1 MRITRLNIENF
12 GHFNNRA
19 IDPVDDA
26 LTVVHGPNEAGK
38 SAIRAFIRST
48 LFGYLDRRNRQFG
61 FYDYPPVNGGVAS
74 GSLDI
79 ATSSKASYT
88 VRREQGRNGGSVI
101 VSGDADGGTELLER
115 LLDRI
120 GPDLYQNLFSI
131 SLSELQELS
140 SLNSPEIRDR
150 IYSVGLGLSRV
161 SLPDAMT
168 KIDRDLRA
176 LRGPKSGSIRK
187 AEKELHEL
195 RAELEEARKDH
206 GLYTS
211 VASSL
216 ADIEDRIAEQQ
227 DRLEAARIQRETQA
241 LTISLRPH
249 WERINALNDQLT
261 QLPQLP
267 DFPGNAERQLD
278 GLVLQVTNLR
288 EQMQRGDASQD
299 KRTDEIKN
307 VPVIESFEDHAADIR
322 QLVAE
327 TAHYSKAVEDLPEVK
342 TVLKI
347 EEEKFSRDLELLG
360 SEWDEEKI
368 RKFDTPV
375 DLMAD
380 LEAAGSQLV
389 ETESVY
395 KEAEAEV
402 LRRTDSRDDVAEEV
416 SRANATRD
424 SVEGI
429 PEQTSD
435 ELDKRQE
442 RLGRLRGALAERFGV
457 KGQLNDTEKQLADSL
472 SEADTVTIGGFL
484 GSIWSAVT
492 LILLSI
498 SVITFAVWDKEL
510 APAIPGLGGLAAG
523 ILLMIRA
530 RTSGQGF
537 AIKVSRPTITEA
549 RTILTDQRDELKAKL
564 EELNNEISEIAGE
577 FGLSDDPSIRDMEEQ
592 AAATDRAVHRRVL
605 FETRGAAAS
614 EAQERL
620 KESEDRLQEVSDNRT
635 LAYNNYAT
643 TYARWQEVL
652 KKANLRD
659 DLKPA
664 QANSVVERLRA
675 LKSQLRIMASYRDRV
690 TQMESAIADIETRLA
705 TALELAKMPPA
716 EHMQATAA
724 LNTLAERFRKHELAV
739 QRREALVVELDD
751 WIKDRDVLE
760 RRISQVEGQI
770 NALLRY
776 AETDD
781 EEEFRKT
788 ARLMEQ
794 RWSVEAK
801 IAEIIESHP
810 LLANDEGD
818 EHSQSLESNSLSELK
833 ARLDRVDDE
842 VREIEQELGEM
853 QRERG
858 DLERQRKQLESSSK
872 VSELRGKINILE
884 DRLQADASRWAVLR
898 IASHLLETTRE
909 TFQRERQPSL
919 IQSAGKYFE
928 KLTLGRYTRVEAVVG
943 EQDLVVYEAEGARKN
958 VEGLSRGTAEQ
969 LYLSMRFA
977 LIEEYSR
984 NAESMPVIMDDVL
997 VNFDPDRA
1005 QAAANVIAE
1014 LSSRFQVLVLT
1025 CHPQT
1030 VSYFKNACSA
1040 QGRRK
1045 AKPLTLVDLGEGT
1058 SEAGQLTLVG

>member
-1 MRITRLNIENF
+1 MRITRLHIENF
-12 GHFNNRA
+12 GHFNNRV

-38 SAIRAFIRST
+38 SALRAFIRST
-48 LFGYLDRRNRQFG
+48 LFGYLDRRSRQFD

-79 ATSSKASYT
+79 VTSSNAVHT

-115 LLDRI
+115 LIDRI

-150 IYSVGLGLSRV
+150 IYSVGLGLSKV
-161 SLPDAMT
+161 SLPDAVT
-168 KIDRDLRA
+168 QIDRDLRA

-187 AEKELHEL
+187 AEKDLHEL
-195 RAELEEARKDH
+195 KAELEEARRDH
-206 GLYTS
+206 GVYAE
-211 VASSL
+211 VATNL
-216 ADIEDRIAEQQ
+216 ADIEERIAAQQ
-227 DRLEAARIQRETQA
+227 DTLEAARARREHQA

-249 WERINALNDQLT
+249 WERMVALQEQIA

-278 GLVLQVTNLR
+278 SLVLQETNLR
-288 EQMQRGDASQD
+288 EQMQKGDAQQD
-299 KRTDEIKN
+299 RRTDEVKN
-307 VPVIESFEDHAADIR
+307 VPVIEPFEERADEIR
-322 QLVAE
+322 QLVSE
-327 TAHYSKAVEDLPEVK
+327 TAHYRKAVEDLPEVR
-342 TVLKI
+342 TILKI
-347 EEEKFSRDLELLG
+347 EEEKFQRDRELLG
-360 SEWDEEKI
+360 SDWDEKAIAE
-368 RKFDTPV
+368 FDTPV
-375 DLMAD
+375 DLLAD

-389 ETESVY
+389 EAESAYKDTEG
-395 KEAEAEV
+395 EV
-402 LRRTDSRDDVAEEV
+402 KRRTDSRDDVAEEV
-416 SRANATRD
+416 SRVSATRD
-424 SVEGI
+424 SVEGV
-429 PEQTSD
+429 PEQSSD
-435 ELDKRQE
+435 ELDRRQE

-472 SEADTVTIGGFL
+472 SEADTVNIGGFL
-484 GSIWSAVT
+484 GSIWVAVT

-498 SVITFAVWDKEL
+498 SVIAFAVWDKEL
-510 APAIPGLGGLAAG
+510 APALPGLGGLAAG
-523 ILLMIRA
+523 IILMIRA

-549 RTILTDQRDELKAKL
+549 RTILTDQRNELKTKL
-564 EELNNEISEIAGE
+564 EELDAEISEIAGE
-577 FGLSDDPSIRDMEEQ
+577 FGLDSEPSTRDLEEQ

-620 KESEDRLQEVSDNRT
+620 KEADARLQEATDNRT

-652 KKANLRD
+652 KKAKLRD
-659 DLKPA
+659 DLKPS
-664 QANSVVERLRA
+664 QANSVVERLRT
-675 LKSQLRIMASYRDRV
+675 LKSQLRIISSYRERV
-690 TQMESAIADIETRLA
+690 AQMEETVRDIESRLA
-705 TALELAKMPPA
+705 VALELAKMPPA
-716 EHMQATAA
+716 EHMQASGA
-724 LNTLAERFRKHELAV
+724 LTTLAERFRTHELAV
-739 QRREALVVELDD
+739 QRREALIIELDE
-751 WIKDRDVLE
+751 WITQRDLLE

-770 NALLRY
+770 NGLLRY
-776 AETDD
+776 ADTDD
-781 EEEFRKT
+781 EEEFRAT

-794 RWSVEAK
+794 RWSAEAK
-801 IAEIIESHP
+801 IAELIESQP
-810 LLANDEGD
+810 LLANDEGK
-818 EHSQSLESNSLSELK
+818 EHREALEANSLSELK
-833 ARLDRVDDE
+833 ARLDRIDDE
-842 VREIEQELGEM
+842 VREIEVQLGEL

-858 DLERQRKQLESSSK
+858 DLERQRKQLEASSK
-872 VSELRGKINILE
+872 VSELRAKINVLE
-884 DRLQADASRWAVLR
+884 DRLQTDASRWAVLR

-909 TFQRERQPSL
+909 VFQRERQPSL

-928 KLTLGRYTRVEAVVG
+928 KLTVGRYTKVEAVVG
-943 EQDLVVYEAEGARKN
+943 EQDLVVYEAEGGRKS
-958 VEGLSRGTAEQ
+958 VSGLSRGTAEQ

-984 NAESMPVIMDDVL
+984 NAEPMPVIMDDVL
-997 VNFDPDRA
+997 VNFDPERA

-1030 VSYFKNACSA
+1030 VGYFKNACSA

-1045 AKPLTLVDLGEGT
+1045 ARPITLVDLGEGT